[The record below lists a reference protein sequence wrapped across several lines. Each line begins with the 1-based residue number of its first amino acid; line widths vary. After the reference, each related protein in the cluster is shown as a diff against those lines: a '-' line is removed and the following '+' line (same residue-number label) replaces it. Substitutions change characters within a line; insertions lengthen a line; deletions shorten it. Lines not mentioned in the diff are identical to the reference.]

1 MVWLIAICITLSLA
15 CSLILV
21 PLVRKTA
28 RAVGAI
34 DRPDQQ
40 RKLQTTPVA
49 LGGGVAV
56 FAAMIIAFV
65 CTILIDRAFFG
76 FQLGYNRSPWYL
88 LFGCAGALLVVG
100 LADDLWQLR
109 GRQKLLAQILIVA
122 ALVGSGTVIEQIGLF
137 GYDLPLGIFAFP
149 VTMLWLLL
157 AINALNL
164 IDGADGMATTVG
176 IIICL
181 GLGIASA
188 MTGGG
193 FAPVVAFAL
202 AGAMA
207 GFLVFNKPPATIY
220 LGDAGS
226 MMIGLFLGVLAIWAR
241 LKEPTVLATAP
252 IAIFALPLFDSFA
265 AIMRRWLTGRS
276 IYQTD
281 RGHLHHLMQQKYG
294 RKKMLLIVAALCLIT
309 TTLSVLSIKVS
320 LPLLPILGVLT
331 VVGLLV
337 ATRTF
342 GHAEFR
348 LLLGK
353 ASHFAHSFAIAPSNT
368 TSKKYQ
374 REVLMQGGGAW
385 ETIWEPLV
393 EFAKTHDMS
402 RVKIDLSL
410 PWLHEGYH
418 ANWQSARLPEKA
430 SQLKICLPLFTQARV
445 DPNVAQEEDAQ
456 VPLDST
462 QSNQILIGRLEIIAP
477 ANHSGVYDRFSDLV
491 DHLAEMGVQV
501 DELVAS
507 LEQQA
512 IEKRLEDRR
521 SDHYGVPESEAIPN
535 HDSPKNPSAAE
546 PISSGVTS

>member
-1 MVWLIAICITLSLA
+1 MVWLIAICITMSLA
-15 CSLILV
+15 CSLLLV
-21 PLVRKTA
+21 PLVRKAA
-28 RAVGAI
+28 RTLGAI

-40 RKLQTTPVA
+40 RKLQTMPVA

-65 CTILIDRAFFG
+65 GTILIDRAFFG

-88 LFGCAGALLVVG
+88 LFGSAGALLLVG
-100 LADDLWQLR
+100 LADDIWNLR

-122 ALVGSGTVIEQIGLF
+122 MLVGSGTVIEQIGLF

-181 GLGIASA
+181 GLGIASS
-188 MTGGG
+188 MTAGGGG
-193 FAPVVAFAL
+193 FAPIVAFAL

-207 GFLVFNKPPATIY
+207 GFLMFNKPPATIY

-226 MMIGLFLGVLAIWAR
+226 MMIGLFLGVLAIWTR

-294 RKKMLLIVAALCLIT
+294 RKKMLLIVAALCFVT
-309 TTLSVLSIKVS
+309 TTLSVLSIKIS
-320 LPLLPILGVLT
+320 LPLLPIVGVMT

-353 ASHFAHSFAIAPSNT
+353 ASHFASSFAITPASIK
-368 TSKKYQ
+368 SKKYQ
-374 REVLMQGGGAW
+374 SGILMQGAGAW

-393 EFAKTHDMS
+393 DFAKSHDMA

-430 SQLKICLPLFTQARV
+430 SQLKICLPLFTQAKI
-445 DPNVAQEEDAQ
+445 DPNSAQNENAQ
-456 VPLDST
+456 LPVGPVEP
-462 QSNQILIGRLEIIAP
+462 NQILIGRLEIVAP
-477 ANHSGVYDRFSDLV
+477 ADHSGVYDRFSDLV

-501 DELVAS
+501 DGIVAS

-512 IEKRLEDRR
+512 IEKRLADSQ
-521 SDHYGVPESEAIPN
+521 SDHYGTQKPAAAPTQESLEG
-535 HDSPKNPSAAE
+535 SESFSA
-546 PISSGVTS
+546 STTS

>member
-1 MVWLIAICITLSLA
+1 MVWLIAICIALSLA

-28 RAVGAI
+28 RALGAI

-40 RKLQTTPVA
+40 RKLQTAPVA

-56 FAAMIIAFV
+56 FAAMIVAFAG
-65 CTILIDRAFFG
+65 TILIDRTYFN
-76 FQLGYNRSPWYL
+76 FQLGYNRNPWYL
-88 LFGCAGALLVVG
+88 LFGSAAALLVVG
-100 LADDLWQLR
+100 LVDDIWNLR

-122 ALVGSGTVIEQIGLF
+122 MLVGSGTIIEQIGLF
-137 GYDLPLGIFAFP
+137 GYNLSLGIFAFP
-149 VTMLWLLL
+149 ITMLWLLL

-181 GLGIASA
+181 GLGIASS

-193 FAPVVAFAL
+193 FAPIVAFAL
-202 AGAMA
+202 AGALL
-207 GFLVFNKPPATIY
+207 GFLMFNKPPATIY

-226 MMIGLFLGVLAIWAR
+226 MMIGLLLGVLAIWAR
-241 LKEPTVLATAP
+241 VKEPTVLATAP
-252 IAIFALPLFDSFA
+252 MAIFALPLFDSFA

-309 TTLSVLSIKVS
+309 TTLSVLSIKIS
-320 LPLLPILGVLT
+320 LPLLPIVGVLT
-331 VVGLLV
+331 VLGLLV

-348 LLLGK
+348 LLLGR
-353 ASHFAHSFAIAPSNT
+353 ASHFAHSFTVAPANCDA
-368 TSKKYQ
+368 KKYQ
-374 REVLMQGGGAW
+374 RKILMQGAGSW

-393 EFAKTHDMS
+393 DFAKTHDMAK
-402 RVKIDLSL
+402 VKIDLSL

-430 SQLKICLPLFTQARV
+430 SQLKICLPLFTQARAV
-445 DPNVAQEEDAQ
+445 TSAAQKEDAEL
-456 VPLDST
+456 PHDPTESK
-462 QSNQILIGRLEIIAP
+462 QILIGRLEIIAP
-477 ANHSGVYDRFSDLV
+477 ANHTGVYDRFSDLV
-491 DHLAEMGVQV
+491 DHLAEMGIQV
-501 DELVAS
+501 DDIVAS
-507 LEQQA
+507 LELQA
-512 IEKRLEDRR
+512 IEKRLSESK
-521 SDHYGVPESEAIPN
+521 SDHYGPQKPVADPAADAASAEALQA
-535 HDSPKNPSAAE
+535 ST
-546 PISSGVTS
+546 TS